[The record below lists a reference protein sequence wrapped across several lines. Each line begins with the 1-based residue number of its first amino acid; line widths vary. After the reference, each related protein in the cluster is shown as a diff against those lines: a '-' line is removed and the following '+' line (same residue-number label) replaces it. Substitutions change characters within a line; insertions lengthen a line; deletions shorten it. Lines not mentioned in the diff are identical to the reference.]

1 MKTINLTC
9 NHCGAPLEVAEGTN
23 FVTCRFCSSRLA
35 VEHSESAFYT
45 RVVEA
50 IEQQTNALSQD
61 LETIKLQ
68 NEIERLDREWQ
79 MQREQLCHRGKDG
92 QLREPTVVATIVGSV
107 LLSAFGVVGL
117 VMASAA
123 PSFGGNSPIFS
134 IAPIVGFG
142 VIIVAVVG
150 AIRGFPKARQFED
163 NKASY
168 ESRRRRLLADLGREN
183 HND

>member
-9 NHCGAPLEVAEGTN
+9 NHCGAPLEVAEEAK

-35 VEHSESAFYT
+35 VEHSDSAFYT

-61 LETIKLQ
+61 LETIKVQ

-92 QLREPTVVATIVGSV
+92 QLREPTVPATVVGSV
-107 LLSAFGVVGL
+107 LFVAFGFIWVLMGG
-117 VMASAA
+117 AA
-123 PSFGGNSPIFS
+123 MSFGGGNPIAVLFE
-134 IAPIVGFG
+134 IVGVG
-142 VIIVAVVG
+142 IIVFSVV
-150 AIRGFPKARQFED
+150 ALVRGMPKAQEYEH

-168 ESRRRRLLADLGREN
+168 ESRRRRLVADLDREN
-183 HND
+183 RND

>member
-79 MQREQLCHRGKDG
+79 MDREQLCHRTKSGR
-92 QLREPTVVATIVGSV
+92 LVEPTATEAGC
-107 LLSAFGVVGL
+107 LALSQIAFGLAWFGLFAFAAAALDHAIPGLFSIIGL
-117 VMASAA
+117 VIAI
-123 PSFGGNSPIFS
+123 FGIVVFS
-134 IAPIVGFG
+134 KGIG
-142 VIIVAVVG
+142 
-150 AIRGFPKARQFED
+150 KAHYF
-163 NKASY
+163 
-168 ESRRRRLLADLGREN
+168 ESRRSAYDSRRTRLVAELDHRNSSG
-183 HND
+183 